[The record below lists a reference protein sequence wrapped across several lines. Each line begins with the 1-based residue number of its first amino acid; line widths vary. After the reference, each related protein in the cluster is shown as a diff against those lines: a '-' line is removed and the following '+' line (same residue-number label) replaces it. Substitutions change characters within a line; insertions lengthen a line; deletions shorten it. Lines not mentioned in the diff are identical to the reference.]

1 MSEAPRVLRPDR
13 RQIMLDTV
21 DLESQLPDDH
31 MARTV
36 WTFVETLDV
45 SPLEAGIKSREGT
58 PGRPT
63 PDRRLY
69 LALWLYATL
78 DGVGSARELERLC
91 RAHTAYRWLC
101 GGVPVNYHD
110 LSDFRV
116 GAGAFLDDLL
126 SKSIAVLAQEGMVS
140 LDCLAVD
147 SVRVRANAGSSSFR
161 REATLEEL
169 HKAAQEQVAA
179 LRAEFD
185 GDPNAADK
193 RLKAR
198 RMRAANERTASIARA
213 KEALDKIGKE
223 RAKEAEEQRRKE
235 AKNKEPRASTTDAD
249 ARIMKTDAGFKPGY
263 SLQIRTDPTS
273 GLIVGLEA
281 TNRASDRGQLRP
293 AIEDIERRYGV
304 KPKRLLADGGY
315 DGKDDIEHAHECGI
329 EVFCPLPGSKGKPGD
344 PTPKKGDGPGVIA
357 WRERMASEAGMKTY
371 RERFP
376 TERPHAH
383 MRNHGLRQFC
393 VRGLEKVLAITHW
406 HVFAHNFQQIRFLAK
421 KALGIAKAQPAAA

>member
-1 MSEAPRVLRPDR
+1 MSDAPRVLRPDR

-31 MARTV
+31 MARIV

-45 SPLEAGIKSREGT
+45 SPLEAGIKSRVGT

-69 LALWLYATL
+69 VALWLYATL

-91 RAHTAYRWLC
+91 GAHTAYRWLC

-116 GAGAFLDDLL
+116 EAGAFLDDLL
-126 SKSIAVLAQEGMVS
+126 SKSIAVLVQEGMVS

-147 SVRVRANAGSSSFR
+147 SVRVRANAGASSFR

-169 HKAAQEQVAA
+169 HKAAQEKVAA

-198 RMRAANERTASIARA
+198 RMRAANERAASIARA

-223 RAKEAEEQRRKE
+223 RAKEAKEQRRKE
-235 AKNKEPRASTTDAD
+235 PKNKEPRTSTTDAD
-249 ARIMKTDAGFKPGY
+249 ARIMKTDGGFKPGY
-263 SLQIRTDPTS
+263 SLQVRTDPTS
-273 GLIVGLEA
+273 NLVVGLEA

-315 DGKDDIEHAHECGI
+315 DGKDDIEHAHGCGV
-329 EVFCPLPGSKGKPGD
+329 EVFCPLPASKGKPGD
-344 PTPKKGDGPGVIA
+344 PTPKKGDGPGAIA
-357 WRERMASEAGMKTY
+357 WRERMASEAGIEVY
-371 RERFP
+371 RKRFA

-393 VRGLEKVLAITHW
+393 VRGFTKVLAIAHW
-406 HVFAHNFQQIRFLAK
+406 HVFAYNFSQIRFLAK
-421 KALGIAKAQPAAA
+421 KALENAKAQTAPA

>member
-1 MSEAPRVLRPDR
+1 
-13 RQIMLDTV
+13 MLDTV

-31 MARTV
+31 MARIV

-78 DGVGSARELERLC
+78 EGVGSARELDRLC
-91 RAHTAYRWLC
+91 GDHTAYRWLC
-101 GGVPVNYHD
+101 GGVKVNYHD

-116 GAGAFLDDLL
+116 EAGAFLDDLL
-126 SKSIAVLAQEGMVS
+126 SKSVAALVAEGLVS

-147 SVRVRANAGSSSFR
+147 SVRVRAGAGSSSFR

-169 HKAAQEQVAA
+169 HKAAQEKVAT
-179 LRAEFD
+179 LRTEFE

-198 RMRAANERTASIARA
+198 RLSAASERAASIARA
-213 KEALDKIGKE
+213 KEALEKIGAE
-223 RAKEAEEQRRKE
+223 RAKEAKEQRRKE
-235 AKNKEPRASTTDAD
+235 PKNKEPRASTTDSD
-249 ARIMKTDAGFKPGY
+249 ARIMKTDGGFKPGY
-263 SLQIRTDPTS
+263 NFQIRTAPECQ
-273 GLIVGLEA
+273 IVVGIEA
-281 TNRASDRGQLRP
+281 TNRASDRGQLGP
-293 AIEDIERRYGV
+293 AIEDVERRYGV
-304 KPKRLLADGGY
+304 KPKRVLADGGY
-315 DGKDDIEHAHECGI
+315 DGKDDIEQAHACGI

-344 PTPKKGDGPGVIA
+344 PVPKKGDGPGVTA
-357 WRERMASEAGMKTY
+357 WRERMASEAGVEVY
-371 RERFP
+371 RKRFA

-383 MRNHGLRQFC
+383 MRNHGLRSLC
-393 VRGLEKVLAITHW
+393 VRGFKKVFAIVQWHVLAY
-406 HVFAHNFQQIRFLAK
+406 NFHQIRFLAK
-421 KALGIAKAQPAAA
+421 KALESNKTQIATA